1 MEFPMTNI
9 EAKSIV
15 DAFTRIRRSA
25 KERDL
30 ALLNERAYRGVPNT
44 NMRWLSDDKHGIFT
58 YRGVEYAK

>member
-25 KERDL
+25 AERDL
-30 ALLNERAYRGVPNT
+30 ALLNERAYRGVPIN